1 MKNYYDCSGCSVCS
15 LVCPTWTQN
24 QDVMLTPWGRAKA
37 IQGGAKAEDL
47 RESLES
53 CVNCGSCE
61 VVCPETINLHREE
74 TLLKKAAGLI
84 KEFKEVVLSSS
95 SNSFYPSELL
105 QKQNA
110 LTSKLEPTLKK
121 HASSGEVITDDFQLQ
136 QKLLESNNLKKV
148 FSVGEW
154 LIRKKILHPKLK
166 KGDLYWMDAKLFHSK
181 YEKLVKEYDKF
192 QKETNCLLN
201 WNLQRTAMPLG
212 EENAFFE
219 RKKQFEWVI
228 FNKDIQRIVVEST
241 RDWKWLKENSH
252 IPVVH
257 VLELLEDNV
266 A

>member
-37 IQGGAKAEDL
+37 IQGGATAIDL
-47 RESLES
+47 KESLES
-53 CVNCGSCE
+53 CVNCGACE

-74 TLLKKAAGLI
+74 SLLKKAAGLLADI
-84 KEFKEVVLSSS
+84 KDVVLKNSENNFYASEDLKQYKLSSHFE
-95 SNSFYPSELL
+95 NTL
-105 QKQNA
+105 Q
-110 LTSKLEPTLKK
+110 K
-121 HASSGEVITDDFQLQ
+121 HASKGDIITDEFQIQ
-136 QKLLESNNLKKV
+136 QKLLESNKIKKV

-154 LIRKKILHPKLK
+154 LIHKKILHPKIK

-181 YEKLVKEYDKF
+181 YEKLVKEYDIF
-192 QKETNCLLN
+192 QKETGCLLN

-212 EENAFFE
+212 EDNSYFE

-228 FNKDIQRIVVEST
+228 FNKNIQRIVVENT
-241 RDWKWLKENSH
+241 RDWQWLKENSH

-257 VLELLEDNV
+257 VLELLEGN
-266 A
+266 AA